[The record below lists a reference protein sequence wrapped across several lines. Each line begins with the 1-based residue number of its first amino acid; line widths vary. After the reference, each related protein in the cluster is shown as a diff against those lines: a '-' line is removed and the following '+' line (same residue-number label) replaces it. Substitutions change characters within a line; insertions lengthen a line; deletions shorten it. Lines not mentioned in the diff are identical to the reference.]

1 MDLKKLSTYVG
12 NILVLISFGFLAF
25 LIYRLDFS
33 STLNLFKLSWI
44 PLIAILSALFSLFY
58 FLIAYA
64 YKILLEIISMKSLDN
79 TPIQIY
85 LKTVVMKYLPG
96 NVFHFLGRHS
106 LVKKCDLE
114 HKDIVF
120 SNGAEII
127 LQLLGVSFM
136 LFLGVLLF
144 GFSLDLGEYIKLSQN
159 SLFLAFSL
167 LLVLVFGVVFSKK
180 YREIF
185 FKKSAML
192 GVFKVLT
199 LQSLFIVGS
208 SLTFVAVLYLFF
220 GVDFSF
226 ESLIHTIFIAIIAWF
241 LGFVVPGAPGGIGI
255 RESVLVLLLP
265 SVLLLS
271 KEVVLSGA
279 LIYRLITILGEA
291 LTYFWAKLIE
301 GSIKIEAGDSGGRR
315 E

>member
-1 MDLKKLSTYVG
+1 MDLKNLSTYVG
-12 NILVLISFGFLAF
+12 NILVLISFSFLAF
-25 LIYRLDFS
+25 LIYGLDFS
-33 STLNLFKLSWI
+33 STLDLFKPTWI
-44 PLIAILSALFSLFY
+44 PFVVILSALFSLLY

-64 YKILLEIISMKSLDN
+64 YKILLEMISLKSIDN
-79 TPIQIY
+79 TPIKIY

-106 LVKKCDLE
+106 LVKTTSLE

-127 LQLLGVSFM
+127 LQLLGVSFI
-136 LFLGVLLF
+136 LFFGVLVF
-144 GFSLDLGEYIKLSQN
+144 GFSLDLGEYIKLSQT

-167 LLVLVFGVVFSKK
+167 LLVLVIGIVFSKK

-185 FKKSAML
+185 FKKSAL
-192 GVFKVLT
+192 VGVLKVLT

-208 SLTFVAVLYLFF
+208 SLTFVTVLYLFF
-220 GVDFSF
+220 GVEFSF

-241 LGFVVPGAPGGIGI
+241 FGFVVPGAPGGIGI

-271 KEVVLSGA
+271 KEVVLSAA

-291 LTYFWAKLIE
+291 LTYFWAKLV
-301 GSIKIEAGDSGGRR
+301 K
-315 E
+315 